1 MRPVEQVGA
10 DLAVREV
17 ANRLGVADRVVYRL
31 VFRGD
36 LDGHPDAR
44 AVQVVVSRG
53 AVDRYLARMADGGL
67 WGELRMDLLVED
79 VLASVGGKDHHFGWP
94 WLTAYQL
101 ALGIESRH
109 PDAFARIGKPVGG
122 AGTGEDSLARYLA
135 HQLSRRIKAEGDRYP
150 VEGAFLSDEFLSAM
164 TFTAPG
170 REPITSSLVGSG
182 DDLSLFR
189 LRPT

>member
-10 DLAVREV
+10 DVAVRDV
-17 ANRLGVADRVVYRL
+17 AEQLGVADRVVYRL
-31 VFRGD
+31 VFRGA
-36 LDGHPDAR
+36 LDGRPDPAT
-44 AVQVVVSRG
+44 VQVMVSRAG
-53 AVDRYLARMADGGL
+53 VDRYLAGMADGGL

-94 WLTAYQL
+94 WVTAYQL
-101 ALGIESRH
+101 ALGIEARH
-109 PDAFARIGKPVGG
+109 PDAFRRIGKPVGG
-122 AGTGEDSLARYLA
+122 SGTGEDSLARYVA
-135 HQLSRRIKAEGDRYP
+135 HQLSRRIKAQGDRYP

-170 REPITSSLVGSG
+170 REPIESSLVGSG

-189 LRPT
+189 LRPV